1 MPAESV
7 LKLRK
12 RELEA
17 LVEEAEK
24 QKAMATL
31 PKPGLGGCV
40 QAAKAA
46 AKAQPGVSACLKVEI
61 E

>member
-24 QKAMATL
+24 QKAATL
-31 PKPGLGGCV
+31 PKPGLGGFV